1 VEVLEVVGFLVD
13 AEHSSVQGVLS
24 NGFIVKVVLE
34 SRFVPLVAFDSH
46 VFLFSNV
53 LCILEPCGEQH
64 SASVLFRTTVAAF
77 IFFRVVKVPVPVNYY
92 MAARSVF
99 KKLESIRSAEAVVSS
114 VISVN
119 LVSFN

>member
-1 VEVLEVVGFLVD
+1 MEVVGLLVD

-24 NGFIVKVVLE
+24 NGFIVKVALE
-34 SRFVPLVAFDSH
+34 SSFVPLVAFDSH

-53 LCILEPCGEQH
+53 LCILEPFREQH
-64 SASVLFRTTVAAF
+64 SASVFGRAAETAF

-92 MAARSVF
+92 MAARSIF

-114 VISVN
+114 VLSVN